1 METEMKNL
9 SKNIGYKLG
18 AILALLTMLIYAID
32 YKLWIDPEV
41 VGFIS
46 LGISGIIVFAG
57 VYSAIQ
63 SKKINE
69 NTLSFAEG
77 FKSYFIT
84 VAIGYLI
91 YHTTNFIILS
101 AIDSEAR
108 LEITNIPKE
117 NIKAFFFNTIPWVFG
132 KLSGYSLI
140 GLIVSLAI
148 KKDKTEY

>member
-1 METEMKNL
+1 METEIKNL

-18 AILALLTMLIYAID
+18 AILALLTILIYAID
-32 YKLWIDPEV
+32 YKLWIEPEV
-41 VGFIS
+41 VVFIS
-46 LGISGIIVFAG
+46 LGISVIIVLTG

-63 SKKINE
+63 SKKINQ

-91 YHTTNFIILS
+91 YHTTHFIILS

-117 NIKAFFFNTIPWVFG
+117 NIKAFFFNTINRYVG